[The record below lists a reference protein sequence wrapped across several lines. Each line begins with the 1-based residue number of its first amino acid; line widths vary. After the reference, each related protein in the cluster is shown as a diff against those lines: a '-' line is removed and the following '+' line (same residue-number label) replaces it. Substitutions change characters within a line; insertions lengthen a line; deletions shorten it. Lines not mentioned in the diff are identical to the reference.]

1 MSKTAT
7 SKTAASKAKSSQTS
21 KSLKKL
27 GLDIESFKE
36 LGPFASAGLEATRL
50 ALERASQSLANGR
63 IPISGAIVE
72 RMNNAKLR
80 VVSVGH
86 NGRIPAEKPLADGYP
101 TDHGETAAIR
111 AITDASA
118 VNWDKV
124 VFATSLNPCVMCTTA
139 LTWLHGLG
147 LRNVVIAESSSF
159 GGAGSQLEQ
168 LEGMQVLNLSN
179 AYAQSMMKTFATR
192 FPWDWAA
199 DIGEIPPKDLELSTR
214 LLTQSWELRL
224 FVDKISEELTK
235 LKHTA
240 AVIDPRGELLASSA
254 DERKE
259 SGGNETRSAVMLAL
273 GRAGSKVNLRE
284 CVLFFMGSSAEIAD
298 FGTVSAGA
306 CQLFRPALVVT
317 TAPPS
322 SELEERLTAYKVPVK
337 CCQVEKPVFLE

>member
-1 MSKTAT
+1 MP
-7 SKTAASKAKSSQTS
+7 
-21 KSLKKL
+21 
-27 GLDIESFKE
+27 G
-36 LGPFASAGLEATRL
+36 
-50 ALERASQSLANGR
+50 
-63 IPISGAIVE
+63 
-72 RMNNAKLR
+72 
-80 VVSVGH
+80 
-86 NGRIPAEKPLADGYP
+86 
-101 TDHGETAAIR
+101 
-111 AITDASA
+111 
-118 VNWDKV
+118 
-124 VFATSLNPCVMCTTA
+124 
-139 LTWLHGLG
+139 
-147 LRNVVIAESSSF
+147 NVVIAESSSF

-284 CVLFFMGSSAEIAD
+284 CVLFFMAPRLRASFLKSPFLDVVPGVFRRDRGLRDSVGRGLHLVMIQLMTLGFQSTAARETSRLVPSAEVNSS
-298 FGTVSAGA
+298 GQHWLS
-306 CQLFRPALVVT
+306 RPRRL
-317 TAPPS
+317 PPS
-322 SELEERLTAYKVPVK
+322 LRRD
-337 CCQVEKPVFLE
+337 